1 MVPRGCDPVREIREA
16 SPEKMR
22 LELRAEDD
30 QVKESSMCQGPVAGG
45 SRELRD

>member
-1 MVPRGCDPVREIREA
+1 MPRGCDPVREIREA